1 MKANDLRPGHIVIFE
16 GDQYRVAEASHRSPG
31 NKRAFIQVRLMRLKD
46 GIQREYK
53 FSSTEEVEKVVLE
66 THEMQFLYQ
75 EQGHY
80 HFMDVENYEQ
90 MSIDGTQLGNGA
102 HYLLPNAVVHMTF
115 FENKPT
121 GIDLPSSLDFLV
133 IDAEPGI
140 GTATASASY
149 KNAKIE
155 TGHTIK
161 VPQFV
166 EVGDR
171 IKVNPN
177 TDEYLERSKGK

>member
-53 FSSTEEVEKVVLE
+53 FSSTEEVE
-66 THEMQFLYQ
+66 
-75 EQGHY
+75 
-80 HFMDVENYEQ
+80 NYEQ

-102 HYLLPNAVVHMTF
+102 HYLLPNAVVQMTF

-140 GTATASASY
+140 RTATASASY